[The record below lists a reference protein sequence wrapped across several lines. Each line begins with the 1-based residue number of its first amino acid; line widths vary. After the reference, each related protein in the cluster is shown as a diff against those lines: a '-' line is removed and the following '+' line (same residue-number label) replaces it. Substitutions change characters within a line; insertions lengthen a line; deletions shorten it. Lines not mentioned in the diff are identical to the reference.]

1 MFVFPSNLSVLIR
14 LKKRWIYSL
23 CCICMCVYR
32 KSNNNNTWFRIIKA
46 SKQKK
51 MWVWGWAI
59 SRWYNLCTWKKLM
72 SEIQQHLNCKLSTSS
87 IVCRNFSLW
96 DYPFETSAIF
106 LRFLIPTP
114 LPSAVFCYYPS
125 ANLTNFWPLLPK
137 KCRRRKWMVPI

>member
-1 MFVFPSNLSVLIR
+1 MFVFPSNLSVLIK

-59 SRWYNLCTWKKLM
+59 SRWYNLYTWKKLM
-72 SEIQQHLNCKLSTSS
+72 SEIQQHLNCKLSTISS

-96 DYPFETSAIF
+96 GYPLKTSAYF
-106 LRFLIPTP
+106 YDFWS
-114 LPSAVFCYYPS
+114 LPPS
-125 ANLTNFWPLLPK
+125 RPK

>member
-1 MFVFPSNLSVLIR
+1 MFVFPSNLSVLIK

-51 MWVWGWAI
+51 CGFEVERFRDDI
-59 SRWYNLCTWKKLM
+59 IYTHEKNLM
-72 SEIQQHLNCKLSTSS
+72 SEIQQHLNCKLSTISS

-96 DYPFETSAIF
+96 GYPLKTSAYF
-106 LRFLIPTP
+106 YDFWSLTP
-114 LPSAVFCYYPS
+114 SR
-125 ANLTNFWPLLPK
+125 PK